1 MLICPHCGAP
11 LVRKDK
17 TFCCESGH
25 SYDIARAGYCNL
37 LQTNKPGDHTGDSK
51 DMVEARRRFLDQ
63 GYYEGLAMAMC
74 QQMKNLTKDKADINF
89 VDAGCG
95 EGYYTRQ
102 MAAVLHENGKLKES
116 IGVDISNLPHST
128 RRSEIRTPSML
139 PAVRFICRWRITARI
154 SFVRCLHRHQKT
166 NFCACSSR
174 MA

>member
-51 DMVEARRRFLDQ
+51 EMVEARRRFLDQ

-95 EGYYTRQ
+95 VNSLSGLQNLQIQSITLRRGLINISHQAIFVSYCPRQ
-102 MAAVLHENGKLKES
+102 AFTSLTAPTG
-116 IGVDISNLPHST
+116 IS
-128 RRSEIRTPSML
+128 
-139 PAVRFICRWRITARI
+139 A
-154 SFVRCLHRHQKT
+154 
-166 NFCACSSR
+166 
-174 MA
+174 

>member
-51 DMVEARRRFLDQ
+51 EMVEARRRFLDQ

-116 IGVDISNLPHST
+116 IGVDISK
-128 RRSEIRTPSML
+128 
-139 PAVRFICRWRITARI
+139 AA
-154 SFVRCLHRHQKT
+154 
-166 NFCACSSR
+166 
-174 MA
+174 